1 MELRSINTDDY
12 FKVIKVIDEWWG
24 GRKMTHLLPR
34 LFFEHFQ
41 STSFILEIDN
51 ELAGFIIGF
60 ISQTNNKE
68 AYIHFVG
75 VNPNYRKIGLAKK
88 MYSTFFENVKKFGCD
103 KVKCITTPIN
113 EGSIKFHRAMG
124 FDVNLVENY
133 AGENLDRIVFNKEI

>member
-88 MYSTFFENVKKFGCD
+88 CTQLSLKM
-103 KVKCITTPIN
+103 
-113 EGSIKFHRAMG
+113 
-124 FDVNLVENY
+124 
-133 AGENLDRIVFNKEI
+133 

>member
-41 STSFILEIDN
+41 STSFILEIDG
-51 ELAGFIIGF
+51 ELASFIIGF

-75 VNPNYRKIGLAKK
+75 VNPNYRKLGLAKK
-88 MYSTFFENVKKFGCD
+88 MYFTFFENVKKIGCD

>member
-1 MELRSINTDDY
+1 M
-12 FKVIKVIDEWWG
+12 
-24 GRKMTHLLPR
+24 
-34 LFFEHFQ
+34 FEHFQ
-41 STSFILEIDN
+41 STSFILEIDG
-51 ELAGFIIGF
+51 ELAGFIIGL

-75 VNPNYRKIGLAKK
+75 VNPNYRKLGLVKE
-88 MYSTFFENVKKFGCD
+88 MYFTFFENVKKIGCD

-124 FDVNLVENY
+124 FDVNLVGNY

>member
-41 STSFILEIDN
+41 STSFILKIDD

-75 VNPNYRKIGLAKK
+75 VNPNYRKLGLAKK
-88 MYSTFFENVKKFGCD
+88 MYSTFFENVKKIGCD

-113 EGSIKFHRAMG
+113 EDSIKFHRAMG

-133 AGENLDRIVFNKEI
+133 AGENLNRIVFNKEI